1 MIQIVRYSDTPV
13 GPYDELLIIPGSYTV
28 PGGTQKGKTQLR
40 ATRFY
45 VSQRETTYNGRKVS
59 RHGSIARTRD

>member
-1 MIQIVRYSDTPV
+1 MIQIVRYHDTPV
-13 GPYDELLIIPGSYTV
+13 GPYDELLIIPGSYAV
-28 PGGTQKGKTQLR
+28 PGGKFKGKTQLR

-59 RHGSIARTRD
+59 DAVW